1 MPPPPPPLECALA
14 PDSTGLAAPQESVLA
29 TFRYV
34 HAVQNPPRSDACS
47 SRLRRVGPSWHG
59 MGFAASMQ
67 MMAHEFMN
75 AASAVAQQPV
85 AALSTQGWAYGCSE
99 SGGDWACFEPLSP
112 CGEAERAAAPPA
124 AFEGGPGDALPAG
137 APSPPA
143 NLNGP
148 RWWALMQAYVF
159 TLSAEQRA
167 RIRCLHAALGL
178 TFPCADGERRRGQLA
193 ARLGA
198 PLDAAAEARAAAHAP
213 CVAAADDA
221 AASLFPRDAGCLS
234 VGMHVRLGD
243 RRVQQRILLRRERV
257 RAQPRSEVVVVAL
270 AALLAD
276 AAFEAARDLRPSHAR
291 LHELDKL
298 LILRRRPCAALL
310 QLGRRHLRSID
321 SQATEER
328 VSYGRRGIPASS
340 KY

>member
-1 MPPPPPPLECALA
+1 
-14 PDSTGLAAPQESVLA
+14 
-29 TFRYV
+29 
-34 HAVQNPPRSDACS
+34 
-47 SRLRRVGPSWHG
+47 
-59 MGFAASMQ
+59 MQ

-243 RRVQQRILLRRERV
+243 RRVHD
-257 RAQPRSEVVVVAL
+257 S
-270 AALLAD
+270 
-276 AAFEAARDLRPSHAR
+276 R
-291 LHELDKL
+291 LHGLDEYV
-298 LILRRRPCAALL
+298 AAVAA
-310 QLGRRHLRSID
+310 LGRRGLRLCTAVVASDDEEVLGGARAMLSAVMPEGARVVILPTRVARPD
-321 SQATEER
+321 ATAVMADWLSRQPVGVRRNATEDIVDIIATLSETNVFIGICMSQVAR
-328 VSYGRRGIPASS
+328 TIAALQYVYGVAAHAPIGVDTKECLEFVGHSPAIEEGWVSLDAL
-340 KY
+340 